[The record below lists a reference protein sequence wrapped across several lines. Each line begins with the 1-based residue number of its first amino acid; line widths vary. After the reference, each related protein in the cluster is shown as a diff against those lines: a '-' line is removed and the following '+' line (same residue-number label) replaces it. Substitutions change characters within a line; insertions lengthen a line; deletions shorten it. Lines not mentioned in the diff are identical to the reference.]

1 MSDAAET
8 GVALVQV
15 GQPVS
20 WSSSQRLPLVGALD
34 VRLEEAVE
42 GDHPAADAEK
52 TTSRPSDAAPPIRTV
67 TDWPTA
73 SFIWEATVR
82 IQISS

>member
-1 MSDAAET
+1 MILPEAEN
-8 GVALVQV
+8 
-15 GQPVS
+15 S
-20 WSSSQRLPLVGALD
+20 
-34 VRLEEAVE
+34 
-42 GDHPAADAEK
+42 
-52 TTSRPSDAAPPIRTV
+52 TSRRSEEVPPTLTV